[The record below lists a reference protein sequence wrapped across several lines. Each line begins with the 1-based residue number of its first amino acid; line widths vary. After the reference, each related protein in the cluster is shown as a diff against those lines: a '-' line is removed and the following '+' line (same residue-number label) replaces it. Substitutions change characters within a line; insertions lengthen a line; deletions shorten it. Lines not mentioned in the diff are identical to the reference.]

1 MNFIPYPVNCV
12 MQILLKHYTNPHYER
27 IPCTYLY
34 IFWPLCVWTTLILR
48 CFLFFSVIL
57 NAVFCYFSQLHL
69 LWQNNELCCLANR
82 NKKPWNVCYLSMW
95 YQFIHYQFGQFRQYT
110 VKDNK
115 VELFWKCRNY
125 IFISKLLS
133 LWLMIASNSNQSKDI
148 PT

>member
-1 MNFIPYPVNCV
+1 
-12 MQILLKHYTNPHYER
+12 MQIRTIRGPPVL
-27 IPCTYLY
+27 TYIHFGL
-34 IFWPLCVWTTLILR
+34 FCVNNTDTRDWYWGV
-48 CFLFFSVIL
+48 FSVFSVIL

-82 NKKPWNVCYLSMW
+82 NKEPWNVCYLSTW

-148 PT
+148 PTKTC

>member
-1 MNFIPYPVNCV
+1 MNFISLIVFSKYYKSTLQIRTMRGPPVLTYIYFGLFVC
-12 MQILLKHYTNPHYER
+12 ER
-27 IPCTYLY
+27 HWYWGV
-34 IFWPLCVWTTLILR
+34 F
-48 CFLFFSVIL
+48 CFFPVIL

-82 NKKPWNVCYLSMW
+82 NKKPWNVCYLSTW
-95 YQFIHYQFGQFRQYT
+95 YQFIHCQFGQFRQYT
-110 VKDNK
+110 VEDNK

-133 LWLMIASNSNQSKDI
+133 LWLMIASISNQSKDI

>member
-1 MNFIPYPVNCV
+1 MNFISLIVFSKYYKSTI
-12 MQILLKHYTNPHYER
+12 QIRTMRGL
-27 IPCTYLY
+27 
-34 IFWPLCVWTTLILR
+34 FWPLCVWTTLILR

-95 YQFIHYQFGQFRQYT
+95 YQFIHCQFGQFRQYT

-133 LWLMIASNSNQSKDI
+133 LWLMIASISNQSKDI